1 MIFVRITAP
10 RLVKNPGGPNH
21 RLGRGLVAG
30 RVPQEA
36 SLELVGAEEPLYTCV
51 IVHDQ
56 GTHEM
61 PVPRFVKAED
71 PVAQGRE
78 AEAIKPKPTV
88 AIGGHTTRVP
98 RKK

>member
-1 MIFVRITAP
+1 
-10 RLVKNPGGPNH
+10 
-21 RLGRGLVAG
+21 
-30 RVPQEA
+30 
-36 SLELVGAEEPLYTCV
+36 V

-71 PVAQGRE
+71 PVTQGRE
-78 AEAIKPKPTV
+78 AEVIKAKPTV
-88 AIGGHTTRVP
+88 AIGSHATRVP